1 MTKLGFINL
10 TIGVTIALDKAKK
23 KTSSA
28 RPSIPY
34 MFPFMTKLAA
44 RGIST
49 ILMRVATTVLNPI
62 LFC

>member
-10 TIGVTIALDKAKK
+10 TIGLTIAFDKAKK

-34 MFPFMTKLAA
+34 MFPFMTKLVA
-44 RGIST
+44 RGIDT
-49 ILMRVATTVLNPI
+49 ILMRVAMTVLNPI